1 MAGWNGYWYTVGW
14 KAANQEAV
22 RLPALDSSPSSGA
35 EAAHASRRPVEQA
48 AAPLGAHLGELVIP
62 KLGVAIPVY
71 EGVREQELR
80 RGAGHY
86 PASAWPGGKGHVVL
100 SGHRDTVFRRFGE
113 LEIGDAL
120 IIRTDRAA
128 IHYRIV
134 NIRIVDDNDRTVL
147 VEKAR
152 PTLTVTT
159 CYPFRLIGRAPKR
172 YIVTARPVQTVSL
185 ERVHNEW

>member
-1 MAGWNGYWYTVGW
+1 MEKDAPRYRWKRKAARWAAAAVFAIGAATAGWNGYWYIVGW

-22 RLPALDSSPSSGA
+22 RLPALDSSPSSAA

-86 PASAWPGGKGHVVL
+86 PASAWPGERGMLCCQGIAT
-100 SGHRDTVFRRFGE
+100 RCFA
-113 LEIGDAL
+113 AL
-120 IIRTDRAA
+120 G
-128 IHYRIV
+128 
-134 NIRIVDDNDRTVL
+134 N
-147 VEKAR
+147 
-152 PTLTVTT
+152 
-159 CYPFRLIGRAPKR
+159 
-172 YIVTARPVQTVSL
+172 
-185 ERVHNEW
+185 